1 MSKISD
7 FMSVILK
14 SLLFIPKGGMYVSMH
29 NDNHILSG
37 KEAAD
42 SEVECVC
49 R

>member
-14 SLLFIPKGGMYVSMH
+14 SLLFIPKGGIYVSMH
-29 NDNHILSG
+29 NDNHICTC

-42 SEVECVC
+42 IEVQCVC